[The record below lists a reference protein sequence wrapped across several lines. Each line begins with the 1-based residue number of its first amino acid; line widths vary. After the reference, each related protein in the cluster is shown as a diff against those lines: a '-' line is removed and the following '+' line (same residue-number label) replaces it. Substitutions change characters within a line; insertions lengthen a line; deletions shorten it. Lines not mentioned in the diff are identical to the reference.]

1 MSDTPTYQ
9 IKQAENGFVLIEQKL
24 SHGRPIVHVPY
35 SVQQE
40 AESGI
45 NAAAYAADKLR
56 HERKMT
62 ALLLVRKLTEL
73 FINGDA
79 PDAKAL
85 LAARSGI
92 EELVTASIA
101 EIRNQ
106 TQNISED
113 EIKKMRDDTTPN
125 KEIAGALRR
134 VEALARGSA

>member
-9 IKQAENGFVLIEQKL
+9 IKQADNGFVLIEQKCG
-24 SHGRPIVHVPY
+24 HGHPIVRVPY

-45 NAAAYAADKLR
+45 NAAAYAAAQLR

-62 ALLLVRKLTEL
+62 ALLLMRKLTEL
-73 FINGDA
+73 FISGDA

-85 LAARSGI
+85 LAARSGV

-101 EIRNQ
+101 EIRNCS
-106 TQNISED
+106 QNISEY
-113 EIKKMRDDTTPN
+113 ESKEESLKK
-125 KEIAGALRR
+125 
-134 VEALARGSA
+134 

>member
-9 IKQAENGFVLIEQKL
+9 IKQADNGFVLIEQKS
-24 SHGRPIVHVPY
+24 SHGRPMVHVPY

-45 NAAAYAADKLR
+45 MAAAYAADRLR

-62 ALLLVRKLTEL
+62 ALHLVRKLTEL

-85 LAARSGI
+85 LAARSGV
-92 EELVTASIA
+92 EGLVTASIA
-101 EIRNQ
+101 EIRNCA
-106 TQNISED
+106 QNISEY
-113 EIKKMRDDTTPN
+113 ER
-125 KEIAGALRR
+125 KEESLRK
-134 VEALARGSA
+134 